1 MTIAFSNL
9 GKTCQKLGICSEIGF
24 LHKLMRFSKTE
35 EDPELFMKNLQFEGV
50 PVRVYQPRSPSVGD
64 RKGVMFFHGG
74 GFVFGSIDSHDKHCR
89 YIAKTSGAVVVSVG
103 YRLAPEH
110 RYPAAFDDC
119 LSATTHFLKTAHEH
133 GVDSSSI
140 IICGDSAGGNLTAAV
155 CQALVSRTD
164 LPKPLAQVLI
174 YPAVQMVDYN
184 LPSYQQNS
192 MVPLL
197 LRERT
202 VFYKLHYL
210 GCFCDDL
217 CKEVLL
223 GSHVPPEMRR
233 KLSKWLSIDNIPKE
247 FTAKGYKTHNM
258 AAFKNNVYEKVKR
271 VFEPHFSPLLAE
283 ESVIRLLPKAYIL
296 TCEFD
301 VLRDDGLLY
310 KRRLEDNGI
319 PVTWYHVKDGFHGV
333 VSFFDGPNCSSGK
346 LALDNAKTFLKL
358 GICSEFGFLRPLMRF
373 SRTAE
378 DPELY
383 MKNLQFEGVPVRVY
397 QPRSPSVGNRKGV
410 MFFHGGGFI
419 FGSIDSYD
427 NHCRYIAKTSGAV
440 VVSVG
445 YRLVPEHRYP
455 AAFDDCLSATI
466 HLFKTAQEH
475 GVDSCSIVICGDS
488 AGGNLAAAVCQ
499 TLVSRTDLP
508 KPLAQVLI
516 YPVVQMIDCHLPSYQ
531 QNGMVPPLLTEI
543 TVFGILQYLGC
554 FCDDVCKEVM
564 CGSHVPPEMR
574 MKLSKLLSIDNIP
587 EEFKA
592 KGYKPH
598 KMADFKSE
606 VYEKVKREFEP
617 HVSPLLAEESVIR
630 LLPKTYILTCE
641 FDVLRDEGLLYKR
654 RLEENG
660 IPVTW
665 YHVKDGSHGVMS
677 FFDRPN
683 CSSGKLA
690 LDNVITFIKN
700 L

>member
-1 MTIAFSNL
+1 MYEGLAMLVTVVAVFLLCCVLLLAGVTYYESSKAEIPPGIANPKLLWRIHAMTIAFSNL

-445 YRLVPEHRYP
+445 SLTQLLILYTLHHQARTQVQGFTGHFGTTTTTTTTTSCRMWEGLAMLVTVVAVFLLCCVLLLAVVTCYECSKAEMPPEIANPKLLWRYH
-455 AAFDDCLSATI
+455 AMNIAVFSLV
-466 HLFKTAQEH
+466 KTFLKL
-475 GVDSCSIVICGDS
+475 GICSEFGFLRS
-488 AGGNLAAAVCQ
+488 LKRF
-499 TLVSRTDLP
+499 SRTAEDPELYM
-508 KPLAQVLI
+508 KNLQFEGV
-516 YPVVQMIDCHLPSYQ
+516 PVRVYQPRSPSV
-531 QNGMVPPLLTEI
+531 GDKKGVMFFHGGGFM
-543 TVFGILQYLGC
+543 FGSIG
-554 FCDDVCKEVM
+554 KEVND
-564 CGSHVPPEMR
+564 CGSPIV
-574 MKLSKLLSIDNIP
+574 LYCGGCS
-587 EEFKA
+587 
-592 KGYKPH
+592 Y
-598 KMADFKSE
+598 
-606 VYEKVKREFEP
+606 
-617 HVSPLLAEESVIR
+617 VS
-630 LLPKTYILTCE
+630 
-641 FDVLRDEGLLYKR
+641 
-654 RLEENG
+654 
-660 IPVTW
+660 
-665 YHVKDGSHGVMS
+665 
-677 FFDRPN
+677 
-683 CSSGKLA
+683 
-690 LDNVITFIKN
+690 
-700 L
+700 